1 MNALIDDYLTNA
13 DRFSAVVDAAGDW
26 TAPSPC
32 EGWTARD
39 VVDHVV
45 DSQRDFLSRQDLD
58 AGSRPTGDAQ
68 AVWRAHL
75 AGVRRVVADDA
86 AVTREYDGYFGRTT
100 VAETLADFYGFDLVV
115 HRWDLGR
122 ALGQEVQWTE
132 EEMDR
137 LETAMKGFGDA
148 LYSDGVCKPAVDVPT
163 DADRQTR
170 LLGLMGRRA

>member
-58 AGSRPTGDAQ
+58 AGSRPTGDPQ
-68 AVWRAHL
+68 RVWRAHL
-75 AGVRRVVADDA
+75 DGVRLSW
-86 AVTREYDGYFGRTT
+86 RTT
-100 VAETLADFYGFDLVV
+100 QPSRGSTTATSAGP
-115 HRWDLGR
+115 RW
-122 ALGQEVQWTE
+122 
-132 EEMDR
+132 
-137 LETAMKGFGDA
+137 
-148 LYSDGVCKPAVDVPT
+148 P
-163 DADRQTR
+163 
-170 LLGLMGRRA
+170 RR